1 MINKCRLAAVSNYK
15 LAQLTFSTMDHGSL
29 KRTALIKN
37 LLEQLY
43 HDDQD
48 YDMTRWEFF
57 TPESLEKKTQRDIER
72 IIQRYTQLICTQ
84 STIRIND
91 RTTSLYYPKQE
102 EVSSYATHLEAELI
116 NSFDMEFCLEL
127 SLPNYRA
134 SNSFDEP
141 RYPQYHQDIPPPSPP
156 KRVSS
161 LEYRRS
167 RSEPSLIDDDEEED
181 DIKSV
186 STDSLDTFELELEVQ
201 SSPRSSMLSDL
212 FSFSFTTTKRQKSI
226 KRFFSSFSSSK
237 TEEEEEVIVI
247 QPKLTR
253 SKSVGTKL
261 LKRIKT
267 FKK

>member
-1 MINKCRLAAVSNYK
+1 MMLNKCRLAAVSNYK

-29 KRTALIKN
+29 KKTALIKN
-37 LLEQLY
+37 LLVQLY
-43 HDDQD
+43 DDDQD
-48 YDMTRWEFF
+48 YGMTRWEFF

-72 IIQRYTQLICTQ
+72 IIQCYTQLICTQ
-84 STIRIND
+84 STIQIND
-91 RTTSLYYPKQE
+91 RTTSFYYPKQQE
-102 EVSSYATHLEAELI
+102 ETNYAIHLEAELI
-116 NSFDMEFCLEL
+116 SSFDMEFCLDL
-127 SLPNYRA
+127 SLPNYRQ

-141 RYPQYHQDIPPPSPP
+141 RYPQYHQDLVTPP

-167 RSEPSLIDDDEEED
+167 RSEPSLIDDD

-186 STDSLDTFELELEVQ
+186 STDSLDTIELELEVH
-201 SSPRSSMLSDL
+201 SSPRSSVLSDL

-226 KRFFSSFSSSK
+226 KRFFSSFSSK
-237 TEEEEEVIVI
+237 EEVGITI
-247 QPKLTR
+247 HDQPKLTR